1 MKISIDVGDARPVYE
16 QIVVQIEQAVQSGE
30 LPPGTRLPPIRQ
42 LAEDLEI
49 NPNTVAKAFQI
60 LETHRIVRTL
70 GRRGTV
76 VHDEGKTFV
85 RKRSEES
92 AARKLADAVDQL
104 LSSGLTAAQIRR
116 AFDAVMKA
124 RA

>member
-1 MKISIDVGDARPVYE
+1 MKITIDVNDAKPVYE
-16 QIVVQIEQAVQSGE
+16 QIVVQIEQGVKSGA

-49 NPNTVAKAFQI
+49 NQNTVAKAFQM
-60 LETHRIVRTL
+60 LEANRIVRTL

-76 VHDEGKTFV
+76 VHDEGKDFA
-85 RKRSEES
+85 RKRTEES
-92 AARKLADAVDQL
+92 ASRKLSDAVDQL
-104 LSSGLTAAQIRR
+104 LSSGLTAVQIRR

-124 RA
+124 RG

>member
-1 MKISIDVGDARPVYE
+1 MKITIDVNDAKPVYE
-16 QIVVQIEQAVQSGE
+16 QIVVQIEQGVRSGA

-49 NPNTVAKAFQI
+49 NQNTVAKAFQL
-60 LETHRIVRTL
+60 LEANRIVRTL

-76 VHDEGKTFV
+76 VHDQGKHFV
-85 RKRSEES
+85 RKRTEES
-92 AARKLADAVDQL
+92 AARKLADAVDHL